1 MRRSRRGKVSSLAKH
16 LKTAAGVRC
25 SKINGRCNNK
35 ESEEKNMNTENIREF
50 REVRNMDE
58 ANELLKTGRWRVL
71 DMRYEDDDRIITMV
85 RVKAG

>member
-1 MRRSRRGKVSSLAKH
+1 M
-16 LKTAAGVRC
+16 
-25 SKINGRCNNK
+25 NN
-35 ESEEKNMNTENIREF
+35 ENIREF

-85 RVKAG
+85 RVKVG